1 MSAIKNSGTG
11 LLQENK
17 INEVL
22 TRGVSEFI
30 DPDGAFKKKLL
41 AKVAGAYPKDIIVK
55 FGIDPTRPDIHLGHA
70 VVLRKLRAL
79 QDLGCK
85 AIFLIGDYTAQ
96 IGDPIGRS
104 KTRPEIEQKAVEENL
119 KTYLEQGI
127 KILRT
132 EPEVFSW
139 IRNSDW
145 FTAVTDLY
153 FPPGSRID
161 ITIDGQQIKGADAN
175 SFVAKAATFDQT
187 RMQRALT
194 KEVTVITLRNFLW
207 ALRSVT
213 HAALIERD
221 LFKQRIEHREELFM
235 HEMMYPV
242 LQGLDSVALANIYGS
257 CDLEVGGSDQT
268 FNMLMGRHIMKNQPE
283 RMGTQAVLA
292 FELLEGLDGKEKMSK
307 SLDNYIGITEAPSQM
322 YGKAM
327 SIPDSL
333 LIRYFELCTY
343 ETLDEIKEIKKSLEG
358 GANPKDIKMKLAKEV
373 VSIYHG
379 EKAAGEAEADFKNTF
394 SGGGVPK
401 NIQTMRVSGKE
412 LFVDVLLTGKLVA
425 SKNEFRRLVLEGAF
439 TNRESGEKISDP
451 AAKAVSGAY
460 RLGKHRFIKIE
471 VE

>member
-1 MSAIKNSGTG
+1 MSSSVPSFEEKDISE
-11 LLQENK
+11 L
-17 INEVL
+17 L
-22 TRGVSEFI
+22 TRGVVSFI
-30 DPDGAFKKKLL
+30 DPLQTFRKKFI
-41 AKVAGAYPKDIIVK
+41 AKASGEYKKDLIVK

-221 LFKQRIEHREELFM
+221 LFK
-235 HEMMYPV
+235 
-242 LQGLDSVALANIYGS
+242 
-257 CDLEVGGSDQT
+257 
-268 FNMLMGRHIMKNQPE
+268 
-283 RMGTQAVLA
+283 
-292 FELLEGLDGKEKMSK
+292 
-307 SLDNYIGITEAPSQM
+307 
-322 YGKAM
+322 
-327 SIPDSL
+327 
-333 LIRYFELCTY
+333 
-343 ETLDEIKEIKKSLEG
+343 
-358 GANPKDIKMKLAKEV
+358 
-373 VSIYHG
+373 
-379 EKAAGEAEADFKNTF
+379 
-394 SGGGVPK
+394 
-401 NIQTMRVSGKE
+401 
-412 LFVDVLLTGKLVA
+412 
-425 SKNEFRRLVLEGAF
+425 
-439 TNRESGEKISDP
+439 
-451 AAKAVSGAY
+451 
-460 RLGKHRFIKIE
+460 
-471 VE
+471 